1 MTCKCLKCNKIKNYD
16 SFKSAWMKGW
26 DFVKEVKSNEYNIVG
41 VCEECPVLTKQE
53 ELDFQE
59 NLA

>member
-1 MTCKCLKCNKIKNYD
+1 
-16 SFKSAWMKGW
+16 MKGW